1 MSYKSEDSGEEE
13 IWSDNLI
20 PLTAPA
26 KMALSKANVQF
37 KTATEVNVAD
47 GSVDI
52 TLTTD
57 KVAVYVTL
65 TTLADGRFSDNAF
78 L

>member
-1 MSYKSEDSGEEE
+1 
-13 IWSDNLI
+13 
-20 PLTAPA
+20 
-26 KMALSKANVQF
+26 MALSKANVQF
-37 KTATEVNVAD
+37 KTATEANVAD